1 MSSASCLV
9 HPAPRFRVW
18 LLPLPSSI
26 AVRPLLG
33 FRPRCGAPAKSSGGA
48 EVKKEEVSSLNGEQ
62 EQNLK
67 DDDWFLQLQK
77 ASLICLNCL

>member
-1 MSSASCLV
+1 MWHVSC
-9 HPAPRFRVW
+9 FRKGQDGPTTSDEGDDFKCVAQ
-18 LLPLPSSI
+18 SQ
-26 AVRPLLG
+26 
-33 FRPRCGAPAKSSGGA
+33 SSGGA

>member
-1 MSSASCLV
+1 
-9 HPAPRFRVW
+9 
-18 LLPLPSSI
+18 
-26 AVRPLLG
+26 
-33 FRPRCGAPAKSSGGA
+33 
-48 EVKKEEVSSLNGEQ
+48 VKKEEVSSLNGEQ